1 MRCQE
6 DSSPVGR
13 SWGGL
18 VVRRVAL
25 EVLRAEIARER
36 ERERQ
41 EALRDEGQGIQGQR
55 DSGMGMSCRAYETVV
70 SPCWGLG

>member
-6 DSSPVGR
+6 DSSPAGR
-13 SWGGL
+13 GWGGL

-25 EVLRAEIARER
+25 EVLRAAIA
-36 ERERQ
+36 RERQ
-41 EALRDEGQGIQGQR
+41 EALRAEGQGIQGQR
-55 DSGMGMSCRAYETVV
+55 DSGMGMSCRAYETVA